1 MSRRYV
7 VKINDVCYL
16 RQFQSMP
23 TLTKDVFHASNFEL
37 ESLARETAKKYGGKV
52 MELTPKLEALD

>member
-1 MSRRYV
+1 MNRRYV

-16 RQFQSMP
+16 CKFQSMP
-23 TLTKDVFHASNFEL
+23 ALTRDAFHASNFES
-37 ESLARETAKKYGGKV
+37 ESLARETAEKYGGKV